1 MDALTI
7 CGALTALALVAVA
20 LRRLRESRSEQC
32 REWLGSYEEDWSDD
46 ELDALRSVDVAS
58 DVAA

>member
-1 MDALTI
+1 MGALTI
-7 CGALTALALVAVA
+7 CGAMAALILLTVMS
-20 LRRLRESRSEQC
+20 RRLRRSRSEQC

-46 ELDALRSVDVAS
+46 ELDALRSA